1 MKNMAQL
8 TMKIFLQFLVFI
20 MHDKKLLFSDI
31 VVLST
36 TLLISNYEN
45 VIVENKEQL
54 FCVFHKI
61 SVISEWSETLLI
73 IFRG

>member
-61 SVISEWSETLLI
+61 GVISEWSETSLI
-73 IFRG
+73 IFGG

>member
-1 MKNMAQL
+1 M
-8 TMKIFLQFLVFI
+8 I
-20 MHDKKLLFSDI
+20 KLLFSDI